1 MMKRLLRLSL
11 TVLLLLALV
20 PAAGADVIWEPQ
32 NSFYDTH
39 RDQCEYVGRG
49 YYANGREGFITLW
62 EAPEGDRFTAQY
74 ENGQELTLY
83 YRYRDWGCLSRWEDG
98 REVSGWVPL
107 SDLVLVYDHISF
119 AEEYDIRPYAGEFAG
134 YAGGAQSVH
143 FYEYPGAPEV
153 KYTWALDD
161 PSWDVLDRL
170 TGAGGESSYISSV
183 FVDEEG
189 LTWGYVSYL
198 FGRLNGWFC
207 LDRPDG
213 TDFPLRDITQ
223 PELIAAQTPVPPAAA
238 YLPWLLVAGVVL
250 VTGGL
255 LFWFYGRRRSRTDA

>member
-1 MMKRLLRLSL
+1 MKRLLRLSL

-32 NSFYDTH
+32 NSFYETH

-170 TGAGGESSYISSV
+170 TGGKYGKV
-183 FVDEEG
+183 
-189 LTWGYVSYL
+189 T
-198 FGRLNGWFC
+198 
-207 LDRPDG
+207 LDR
-213 TDFPLRDITQ
+213 DFD
-223 PELIAAQTPVPPAAA
+223 AAA
-238 YLPWLLVAGVVL
+238 EEAGELAPRPVLALSQGTADQLYLAVRLAICSLVL
-250 VTGGL
+250 P
-255 LFWFYGRRRSRTDA
+255 